1 MSDIEYFRKKI
12 MEIMKVPKSF
22 LNDSSLPIIDMPE
35 ILPGSINE
43 FNEAFN
49 EFNTKVKEISNQVF
63 YDIMINGE
71 AYYSIDKNANITRLT
86 REEFD
91 ELNLTNNRENG

>member
-1 MSDIEYFRKKI
+1 MSDIEYFKEKMMKI
-12 MEIMKVPKSF
+12 TKIPKS
-22 LNDSSLPIIDMPE
+22 LLEDSSLPIIDMPE

-49 EFNTKVKEISNQVF
+49 EFNTKIKELSNQVF

-71 AYYSIDKNANITRLT
+71 AYYSIDNNANVTRLT

-91 ELNLTNNRENG
+91 KLNKK

>member
-1 MSDIEYFRKKI
+1 MSDIEYFREKI

-35 ILPGSINE
+35 ILPGSINK

-91 ELNLTNNRENG
+91 ELNKK

>member
-1 MSDIEYFRKKI
+1 MIMSNIDKQT
-12 MEIMKVPKSF
+12 
-22 LNDSSLPIIDMPE
+22 LPIIDMPE
-35 ILPGSINE
+35 ILSGSINE

-49 EFNTKVKEISNQVF
+49 EFNTKVKELSNQVF

-71 AYYSIDKNANITRLT
+71 VYYSIDKNANITRLT

-91 ELNLTNNRENG
+91 ELNLTNNGENG